1 MLVGIRLKFDYM
13 KLTFYISFI
22 ILIISCNNMS
32 EIDKA
37 LSLKEDTNIIIAINE
52 FVWKKSNDL
61 ENIENLTKS
70 EKTFLYVEILESE
83 INNGGFD
90 QFFYNSSGDYAYEAL
105 QALNEIGA
113 KKTANLLNEAYI
125 IFPKNP
131 IPKQAESRQI
141 LLEKISKET
150 SERWNELED
159 MFYLQDENIE
169 KLLLEYVRKNK
180 LDFK

>member
-61 ENIENLTKS
+61 ENIDNLTKS
-70 EKTFLYVEILESE
+70 EKLFCTLKF
-83 INNGGFD
+83 
-90 QFFYNSSGDYAYEAL
+90 
-105 QALNEIGA
+105 
-113 KKTANLLNEAYI
+113 
-125 IFPKNP
+125 
-131 IPKQAESRQI
+131 
-141 LLEKISKET
+141 
-150 SERWNELED
+150 
-159 MFYLQDENIE
+159 
-169 KLLLEYVRKNK
+169 
-180 LDFK
+180 